1 MFKENLL
8 QMDRR
13 TFLKIAGMG
22 SVAIT
27 AGCTSEADKTLFS
40 LLHAPDDMVTGK
52 AAWYATTCRECTAG
66 CGILA
71 KNREGRVIKIEGN
84 PLHPINNGKLCM
96 RGQAALQ
103 RIYHPDRINTPLLKT
118 EAVWQPIS
126 FPKALAMLKEKATE
140 AANKGTNRVR
150 MLTQI
155 EGESLLNLFAQSLE
169 KWQSSGPMV
178 FEPFAYESLRSA
190 NEKVFGLNGLIAYNL
205 QDADMLISFGADFLE
220 TWLSPV
226 EYAQKFKDMHA
237 LKDGGKNLFFHISPY
252 QSLTA
257 ANADQWMPCTPGG
270 ETVIVLSLINEV
282 LKLGRGQH
290 LPESFRSLLL
300 RTISPYT
307 RIDVTPHSGISA
319 EHFQMLLSRLMESS
333 RPLILGTG
341 TGSYGGNDFQTHV
354 AVNLL
359 NLILDPKLTLFD
371 FVNRHRVEIAAKR
384 AEIIHFFKAFKKE
397 PADLL
402 LINNTNPAFS
412 LPPGSGVKDALKEKS
427 LFVVSFTDV
436 LDETAQYADLVFPTA
451 LPLETWDEYEGKLGI
466 GSTLQPAMGRLTPAP
481 AIGDVFLEAAFG
493 YDLLVDNYKTYLFKH
508 LIQKGAIRDQKD
520 RIQIFRQGG
529 THHQKSSGRW
539 YGTVSDTVAD
549 VFDSI
554 KTSLDSELVF
564 MAAPSIR
571 FFDGRSSYM
580 PWLSEIPDPLTKVA
594 WHTPVLVH
602 PETMAKNGLSQGDVV
617 QIRSQ
622 WGELEAPVYESQ
634 GVRANALL
642 MSIGQ
647 GHTAFGRY
655 AQGMGLNPNV
665 LLSSEIKHPLNGPEF
680 SVHPVSIQKTGQTIK
695 LAHTDGSR
703 IQHGRKIALSVS
715 LDELKHGKS
724 HEKHGLTMKD
734 FPLTLP
740 LQEGYDPRRDF
751 YLPHDH
757 KDYRWSM
764 VVDLDKCIGCSA
776 CAAACYAENNLG
788 VVGIDGIRN
797 GREMAW
803 LQVER
808 YLDHQAS
815 NKIVFLPMLCQHCD
829 NAPCESVCPVFAPHH
844 SKEGIN
850 NQIYN
855 RCIGTRFCS
864 QNCPYKV
871 RRFNW
876 FDWQWPTPLNLQLNP
891 EVTVRS
897 KGVMEKCS
905 FCVQRIKVTH
915 GVAKDEKRMIKDG
928 EVVPACVQ
936 TCPTGAL
943 LFGNLMDKKSWVRQM
958 VQDPRAYQV
967 MGYLNTKPAVI
978 YLKKVVQKI

>member
-1 MFKENLL
+1 
-8 QMDRR
+8 MDRR

-40 LLHAPDDMVTGK
+40 LVHAPDDMVTGK
-52 AAWYATTCRECTAG
+52 AAWYATTCRECPAG

-71 KNREGRVIKIEGN
+71 KNREGRVVKIEGN

-96 RGQAALQ
+96 RGQSALQ
-103 RIYHPDRINTPLLKT
+103 RIYHPDRIKTPLIKDKET
-118 EAVWQPIS
+118 WQPIS
-126 FPKALAMLKEKATE
+126 FSKALALLKDKTAE
-140 AANKGTNRVR
+140 ASKKGPDRVR

-169 KWQSSGPMV
+169 KRRSSGLLI

-190 NEKVFGLNGLIAYNL
+190 NEKVFGVNGLISYHL
-205 QDADMLISFGADFLE
+205 QDADILISFGADFLE

-237 LKDGGKNLFFHISPY
+237 LKYGEKNQFFQISPY

-257 ANADQWMPCTPGG
+257 ANSDQWMPCAPGG

-282 LKLGRGQH
+282 LQLGRGQH
-290 LPESFRSLLL
+290 LPESVRSLLVQ
-300 RTISPYT
+300 TISSFT
-307 RIDVTPHSGISA
+307 RINVTQHSGISA
-319 EHFQMLLSRLMESS
+319 EHFQTLLSRIMESS
-333 RPLILGTG
+333 RPLVLGTG
-341 TGSYGGNDFQTHV
+341 TGSQGGNDLQTYV

-371 FVNRHRVEIAAKR
+371 FVNRHRVEIAAR
-384 AEIIHFFKAFKKE
+384 RSEVIHFFKALKKE

-402 LINNTNPAFS
+402 LINNTNPVFS
-412 LPPGSGVKDALKEKS
+412 LPPDSGVKDALKEKA
-427 LFVVSFTDV
+427 LFVVSFTNV
-436 LDETAQYADLVFPTA
+436 MDETAQYADLVFPTA
-451 LPLETWDEYEGKLGI
+451 LPLETWGEYEGKLGI
-466 GSTLQPAMGRLTPAP
+466 GSTLQPAMGKLTHAP
-481 AIGDVFLEAAFG
+481 AIGDVFLEAVFDDAPQTYNF
-493 YDLLVDNYKTYLFKH
+493 KTYLFKH
-508 LIQKGAIRDQKD
+508 LIQKDVIRDQKD

-529 THHQKSSGRW
+529 THQQKSSGRW
-539 YGTVSDTVAD
+539 YGTVSDNVAD
-549 VFDSI
+549 VFDNI
-554 KTSLDSELVF
+554 KTSFDSELVF

-571 FFDGRSSYM
+571 FFDGRSAYM

-602 PETMAKNGLSQGDVV
+602 PETMAQNGLSQGDVV

-622 WGELEAPVYESQ
+622 WGQLEAPVYESQ
-634 GVRANALL
+634 GVRSNVML
-642 MSIGQ
+642 MSMGQ
-647 GHTAFGRY
+647 GHNALGRY
-655 AQGMGLNPNV
+655 AQGMELNPNV
-665 LLSSEIKHPLNGPEF
+665 LLSSEIKHPSNGPEF
-680 SVHPVSIQKTGQTIK
+680 SVHPVSIQKTGRTTK

-715 LDELKHGKS
+715 LDELKHGNS
-724 HEKHGLTMKD
+724 HEKHGLTMRD

-740 LQEGYDPRRDF
+740 LREGYDPKRDF
-751 YLPHDH
+751 YSPHDH

-764 VVDLDKCIGCSA
+764 IVDLDRCIGCAA
-776 CAAACYAENNLG
+776 CAAACYAENNVG
-788 VVGIDGIRN
+788 IVGIDGIRD

-803 LQVER
+803 LQIER
-808 YLDHQAS
+808 YHHHQAS
-815 NKIVFLPMLCQHCD
+815 DKITFLPMLCQHCD

-844 SKEGIN
+844 SVEGIN

-855 RCIGTRFCS
+855 RCIGTRFCA

-876 FDWQWPTPLNLQLNP
+876 FDWQWPPPLNLQLNP

-905 FCVQRIKVTH
+905 FCVQRIKVAH

-943 LFGNLMDKKSWVRQM
+943 LFGNLMDKKSRVRQM